1 MLKVDL
7 VRLERQRRVRLDD
20 VVAAEDPLW
29 AGTEVRLA
37 RPLEVHL
44 EAQQVGHDVVVRGQL
59 TGEADLECRRC
70 LAAVRVPIAEDVA
83 VLYQAG
89 VDAVEAERSEVYPLP
104 ARGKELDLSGMV
116 REQVVLAVPAYAICA
131 ESCRGLCPMCGKNL
145 NEGPCACTSEES
157 DSRWGPLRGLKS
169 D

>member
-7 VRLERQRRVRLDD
+7 VRLERQHRVRLDD
-20 VVAAEDPLW
+20 AVTAEDPLW

-37 RPLEVHL
+37 RPLEVHV

-59 TGEADLECRRC
+59 MGEAKLECRRC
-70 LAAVRVPIAEDVA
+70 LVGVRVPIAEDVA

-89 VDAVEAERSEVYPLP
+89 VDAVEAEQSEVYPLP
-104 ARGKELDLSGMV
+104 ARGQELDLSPMV
-116 REQVVLAVPAYAICA
+116 REQVVLAVPQYAICSEA
-131 ESCRGLCPMCGKNL
+131 CKGLCPTCGKNL
-145 NEGPCACTSEES
+145 NEGPCECQPETGDE
-157 DSRWGPLRGLKS
+157 RWAALRRLKS